1 MTANYGGKKGP
12 IGTFT
17 AVDTVSFGNT
27 RAAADM
33 HSSFHYKE
41 SVIPEA

>member
-17 AVDTVSFGNT
+17 AAENFGNT